1 MKSNKISKIDSLL
14 SESFGSQVYS
24 LSNNY
29 EVKGSSVTTKVI
41 SFALD
46 LMGIDDIPLHDS
58 GANVPDILDLNDI
71 IYRRTNLPLDISTEE
86 YQPLIVFGNQDQ
98 PFVLFRR
105 IRSTY
110 IYDSAEDKITLLSE
124 QDLEIFKKT
133 LAIEIYPPLP
143 QTVDSVDDLFDVA
156 FGGQSKAI
164 LALILTASVVALLS
178 LSIPLYTNYLVTS
191 ILPFNQK
198 TQLLESLVVVVLIL
212 FSVIAAQFL
221 QARMVLRLETSSDF
235 RLQTAI
241 WDRTTKLPLNTIGMY
256 TPADVVSRV
265 DGISKIRSLLSNGI
279 LTSIVQSLFS
289 LSFFVLMFI
298 FDSSLAWIAFG
309 SVCLYLFF
317 VVQNTLKSVRYQ
329 QRAFEAEAEN
339 NETTYQS
346 VVGYAQVK
354 TSGSL
359 IYVMGEWL
367 KSIVSSSQAKLKSSY
382 FVDNVSLA
390 NSVVLPLSN
399 IFIFT
404 VPVYQALVAQ
414 SYDQILNVSAKF
426 ISFYSAYTAF
436 MAGVTSTTSLFSG
449 IYPQVAVLWKR
460 AKPIIYSSLESGR
473 SYDSVRH
480 QIQGSVKAENIAYT
494 YPEAID
500 PVLVDI
506 DFQIDFGS
514 HVAFTG
520 PSGCGKTTLMR
531 LLLGLDYPSS
541 GLIAIDHLP
550 LEDLSI
556 SYYRRQVGFVMQELK
571 LPPGTI
577 ADVIKGSKNLTD
589 EEIWSG
595 LEMACFADDV
605 HAMPMQLNTILT
617 SGGSA
622 LSGGQRQ
629 RIAIAR
635 ALVKKPKLL
644 IMDEATSALDNIT
657 QQKITQTIND
667 LGVTRISVAHRL
679 STIRQADEILVLDKG
694 VISEKGTW
702 ADLSKDKNSYIGQR
716 VINSRI

>member
-1 MKSNKISKIDSLL
+1 MKNKKISRIDSLI
-14 SESFGSQVYS
+14 SQGFGSEVFS
-24 LSNNY
+24 LGNNY
-29 EVKGSSVTTKVI
+29 EVNAGSLTTKSIV
-41 SFALD
+41 FALD
-46 LMGIDDIPLHDS
+46 LMGIEDVPLHDS
-58 GANVPDILDLNDI
+58 GELVPDILDLNDI
-71 IYRRTNLPLDISTEE
+71 TYRRLSLPEDIMYEE
-86 YQPLIVFGNQDQ
+86 YQPLIVFKKPDL
-98 PFVLFRR
+98 PFVIFRR
-105 IRSTY
+105 IRSTF
-110 IYDSAEDKITLLSE
+110 IYDPSKDQIKLFN
-124 QDLEIFKKT
+124 QKDLEPFENC

-143 QTVDSVDDLFDVA
+143 QLVDSLDDLFDVA
-156 FGGQSKAI
+156 FGGQSKSI
-164 LALILTASVVALLS
+164 LALILTATVVALLS
-178 LSIPLYTNYLVTS
+178 LSIPLYTNYLVTN

-212 FSVIAAQFL
+212 LSVIAAQFL
-221 QARMVLRLETSSDF
+221 QARMILRLETNSDF

-241 WDRTTKLPLNTIGMY
+241 WDRTTKLPLNTISQY

-298 FDSSLAWIAFG
+298 FDSTLAWIAFG
-309 SVCLYLFF
+309 LVCLYLFF
-317 VVQNTLKSVRYQ
+317 VVQNTLKSVRFQ
-329 QRAFEAEAEN
+329 QRSFEAEAEN
-339 NETTYQS
+339 NEITYQA

-359 IYVMGEWL
+359 IYVMSEWL
-367 KSIVSSSQAKLKSSY
+367 KTIVNSSQAKLKSSY
-382 FVDNVSLA
+382 FVDNISIA
-390 NSVVLPLSN
+390 NTIVLPLSN
-399 IFIFT
+399 IVIFAM
-404 VPVYQALVAQ
+404 PIYQALVAP
-414 SYDQILNVSAKF
+414 SYDQILNVSVKF

-436 MAGVTSTTSLFSG
+436 MAGITSTTSLFSG

-460 AKPIIYSSLESGR
+460 AKPIIYASLESGR

-480 QIQGSVKAENIAYT
+480 KIQGNIQAENLSYT

-506 DFQIDFGS
+506 DFQITSGK

-531 LLLGLDYPSS
+531 LLLGLDYPAT
-541 GLIAIDHLP
+541 GMITIDNLP
-550 LEDLSI
+550 LDDLSI
-556 SYYRRQVGFVMQELK
+556 SFYRRQVGFVMQELK

-577 ADVIKGSKNLTD
+577 ADVIMGSKNLTD
-589 EEIWSG
+589 DEIWAG

-605 HAMPMQLNTILT
+605 HSMPMKLNTILT

-635 ALVKKPKLL
+635 ALVKQPKLL
-644 IMDEATSALDNIT
+644 IMDEATSALDNLT
-657 QQKITQTIND
+657 QEKITQTIND

-679 STIRQADEILVLDKG
+679 STIRKADEIFVINKG
-694 VISEKGTW
+694 LIAEKGTW
-702 ADLSKDKNSYIGQR
+702 LELSTDKNSYIGQR
-716 VINSRI
+716 VSSNSN